1 MKIPYLK
8 KKPELKSYHNVT
20 WEDNYSWIHQKN
32 ILEVLRDKTKLDPEV
47 KNYLD
52 EENSYANYH
61 LKDTENLQKKLF
73 DEIKGRIKLDD
84 ESLPYKDH
92 TYEYWSKTTA
102 VGNYSIKL
110 RKKID
115 TDLVEEIWNGDEEKK
130 KLETEYFGVGDL
142 EVSNNDKYLGYS
154 LDIKGSEYYTIFI
167 RDIKTNEI
175 ITKEISETSG
185 GITFSLDDKY
195 VFYSKLDQNHR
206 ARKIYRHEIG
216 NFNGQDELI
225 FEEKSEAFTV
235 SIGLSSD
242 EKYYFINTSDHN
254 TSEQYYFG
262 VDEINIK
269 PKLIIKREKGII
281 YSVSSWDSKFFNHTN
296 KDAEDFKIDVS
307 DSLEKQNWKTF
318 IPPRD
323 EVLIGGC
330 TFLKNW
336 IIRSETSNALDKLFV
351 KNISS
356 GVEEELI
363 FSNETVYVPGIS
375 LIQKDR
381 DTDNVYLGYSSPK
394 TPSRVYSYNLSTKTK
409 KLVKEQEIPSGH
421 NPEDYIVERVDYKS
435 HDGRLVPLT
444 ITRHK
449 KTKIDGSANLLLY
462 GYGSYGSSMSP
473 NFSSTRLSLI
483 NRDIIWATAHI
494 RGGMEK
500 GMKWWKEGK
509 LINKKNTFED
519 YIHAAKYLIDNN
531 YSSKGKIIGMGGSA
545 GGLLM
550 GAVVNQAPELFLGI
564 IMAVPFVDS
573 LTTNL
578 DHSLPLTVGE
588 FDEFGNAKD
597 IKEHFDYIFSYAPYN
612 NIKKMDYPH
621 ILITTS
627 LSANTLAVTP
637 EPHENTIFLLWSKLN
652 GLNFSTILSLAIN
665 VRSSVFINSEKGKQN
680 EFLIDPLLKPFLG
693 SATFPSNLSI
703 LLASITLNS
712 FSEIFLSISCLSFT
726 SFLFSLAL

>member
-1 MKIPYLK
+1 MKVPYLK
-8 KKPELKSYHNVT
+8 KKLELKTCHNRE
-20 WEDNYSWIHQKN
+20 WEDNYSWIHQNN

-47 KNYLD
+47 KRYLD
-52 EENSYANYH
+52 DENIYADHH
-61 LKDTENLQKKLF
+61 LKDTKNLQKKLF

-92 TYEYWSKTTA
+92 TYEYWTKTTA
-102 VGNYSIKL
+102 IGNYSIKL
-110 RKKID
+110 RKKINSD
-115 TDLVEEIWNGDEEKK
+115 IEEEIWNGDEEKNNLK
-130 KLETEYFGVGDL
+130 TEYFGVGDL

-154 LDIKGSEYYTIFI
+154 LDTKGSEYYSIFI
-167 RDIKTNEI
+167 RDIKTKKI
-175 ITKEISETSG
+175 ITKEITETSG

-195 VFYSKLDQNHR
+195 IFYSKLDENHR

-216 NFNGQDELI
+216 NFNDQDELI

-254 TSEQYYFG
+254 TSEQYYFNENE
-262 VDEINIK
+262 DK
-269 PKLIIKREKGII
+269 PLPKLIMKRERGTI
-281 YSVSSWDSKFFNHTN
+281 YSVSSWDGRFYNHTN
-296 KDAEDFKIDVS
+296 KDAEDFKIDVT
-307 DSLEKQNWKTF
+307 DNLENQNWKAF
-318 IPPRD
+318 IAAKD

-351 KNISS
+351 KNIST
-356 GVEEELI
+356 GIEEELI
-363 FSNETVYVPGIS
+363 FSDEKVYVPGIS
-375 LIQKDR
+375 LTQRNRNTNK
-381 DTDNVYLGYSSPK
+381 VYLGYSSPK
-394 TPSRVYSYNLSTKTK
+394 TPSRVYLYDLLDKSK

-421 NPEDYIVERVDYKS
+421 NSDNYIVERIEFKS

-449 KTKIDGSANLLLY
+449 NTKIDGSANLLLY

-473 NFSSTRLSLI
+473 GFSSTRLSLI
-483 NRDIIWATAHI
+483 DRDIIWATAHI

-509 LINKKNTFED
+509 LTNKKNTFED
-519 YIHAAKYLIDNN
+519 YIYAAKYLIDNK
-531 YSSKGKIIGMGGSA
+531 YSSKQKIIGMGGSA

-550 GAVVNQAPELFLGI
+550 GAVVNQTPELFLGI

-597 IKEHFDYIFSYAPYN
+597 NKEHFDYIFSYAPYN
-612 NIKKMDYPH
+612 NIKKIDYPH

-627 LSANTLAVTP
+627 LSDNRVLFD
-637 EPHENTIFLLWSKLN
+637 EPAKFTAKLREYKTDNNLL
-652 GLNFSTILSLAIN
+652 
-665 VRSSVFINSEKGKQN
+665 
-680 EFLIDPLLKPFLG
+680 LLKTEMNAG
-693 SATFPSNLSI
+693 HGGKSGRDGAI
-703 LLASITLNS
+703 E
-712 FSEIFLSISCLSFT
+712 EIAIDYAFALKISKKI
-726 SFLFSLAL
+726 

>member
-52 EENSYANYH
+52 KENSYADYH

-73 DEIKGRIKLDD
+73 DEIKARIKLDD

-102 VGNYSIKL
+102 IGNYSIKL

-154 LDIKGSEYYTIFI
+154 LDTKGSEYYTIFI
-167 RDIKTNEI
+167 RDIKTNKI
-175 ITKEISETSG
+175 ITKEITETSG
-185 GITFSLDDKY
+185 GITFSLDDRY

-216 NFNGQDELI
+216 NFNSQDELI

-262 VDEINIK
+262 VDEINTK
-269 PKLIIKREKGII
+269 PKLIMKREKGII
-281 YSVSSWDSKFFNHTN
+281 YSVSSWDSKFYNHTN

-363 FSNETVYVPGIS
+363 FSNENVYVPGIS
-375 LIQKDR
+375 LTQRNR

-394 TPSRVYSYNLSTKTK
+394 TPSRVYSYNLSTKAK

-509 LINKKNTFED
+509 LTNKKNTFED

-627 LSANTLAVTP
+627 LSDNRVLFD
-637 EPHENTIFLLWSKLN
+637 EPAKFTAKLREYKTDNNLL
-652 GLNFSTILSLAIN
+652 
-665 VRSSVFINSEKGKQN
+665 
-680 EFLIDPLLKPFLG
+680 LLKTEMNAG
-693 SATFPSNLSI
+693 HGGKSGRDGAI
-703 LLASITLNS
+703 E
-712 FSEIFLSISCLSFT
+712 EIAIDYAF
-726 SFLFSLAL
+726 ALKVAEKI